1 MPGARQIETIKR
13 LIWDA
18 APLPR
23 VYTGFGR
30 KGTSWSVTMTS
41 HCKHRRGKATIAS
54 AISAFPRPPIRWSEL
69 VLLFTGEIQLFPLG
83 RARILDLFKDVG
95 SSFWENFYLGVDFWN
110 KGFAKDVLYVWIWEK
125 ERFLKLWIG
134 IVYVCNCAFLYIFI
148 FREKFWKEKDFFVEK
163 KCF

>member
-1 MPGARQIETIKR
+1 MLLHSHEYIRALDERG
-13 LIWDA
+13 
-18 APLPR
+18 R
-23 VYTGFGR
+23 VGP
-30 KGTSWSVTMTS
+30 SVTMTG

-69 VLLFTGEIQLFPLG
+69 VLLFTGEIQLCPLG

-110 KGFAKDVLYVWIWEK
+110 KGFAKSVLYVWIWEK